1 MLGIDPGTTGMGYAL
16 LDLTT
21 DPPRLIAHGL
31 VLTPKYGSAAE
42 RLVAIAD
49 ALDEL
54 IATHAPVVLAL
65 ERHVRDLELDAATHR
80 GAALGRF
87 ALAHGGGGDL
97 GHGRK
102 MNHLADFGKI
112 AVEAE
117 FGETILI
124 ERDAEAIG
132 IFRDAGC
139 DRRGHLLGLFLD
151 LLWRVGHVDHLSE
164 AAHGFLFRSHRDRNV
179 TLRET
184 SVNQPCAPP
193 P

>member
-65 ERHVRDLELDAATHR
+65 ERLYFNKNVKTAMAVAEARGVALVCGARAGLAIAEYTPQEVKQSVTGSGDADKRGVQRMLVHLLELAEPITQDNVADAIAIALTHAQR
-80 GAALGRF
+80 VKF
-87 ALAHGGGGDL
+87 
-97 GHGRK
+97 
-102 MNHLADFGKI
+102 
-112 AVEAE
+112 V
-117 FGETILI
+117 
-124 ERDAEAIG
+124 
-132 IFRDAGC
+132 AG
-139 DRRGHLLGLFLD
+139 
-151 LLWRVGHVDHLSE
+151 VAS
-164 AAHGFLFRSHRDRNV
+164 AK
-179 TLRET
+179 
-184 SVNQPCAPP
+184 
-193 P
+193 